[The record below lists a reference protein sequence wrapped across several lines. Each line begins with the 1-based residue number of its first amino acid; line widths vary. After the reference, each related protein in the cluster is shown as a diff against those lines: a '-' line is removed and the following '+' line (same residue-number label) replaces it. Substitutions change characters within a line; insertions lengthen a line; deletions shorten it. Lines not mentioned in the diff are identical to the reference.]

1 MIEQV
6 VIVQPEIVRVAVEG
20 GPTLRVDAGVPGPP
34 GPPGS
39 PATGDPGDFFQT
51 ALRLA
56 ELDTDAKRQAARA
69 NLGLA
74 TIDGGEFFTATP

>member
-1 MIEQV
+1 MADQI
-6 VIVQPEIVRVAVEG
+6 VIIQPDII
-20 GPTLRVDAGVPGPP
+20 RVDVGLPDIIRVDVGLPGPP

-39 PATGDPGDFFQT
+39 PATGEPGDFFQT

-56 ELDTDAKRQAARA
+56 ELDTDEKRIAART

>member
-1 MIEQV
+1 MADQI
-6 VIVQPEIVRVAVEG
+6 VIIQPDIIRVDVG
-20 GPTLRVDAGVPGPP
+20 LPGIRVDAGVPGPP

-39 PATGDPGDFFQT
+39 PATGSPGDFFQT

-69 NLGLA
+69 NLGMA